1 MKIVFILGMPKHYKN
16 AYVRF
21 CDAVRPKAMEEQPT
35 LDPVALTKLVA
46 ERWYKSS
53 VEERREYEEEAK
65 KDKERFNEEM
75 RVYKEEHPD
84 FEGTTNGKS
93 KKKKKK
99 GINNEENE
107 KSNEKSDKKEKS
119 SKKSKENETQ
129 NEKKSDE
136 NHIITTNNFE
146 LPIFTD
152 VFLSHNT
159 TIETELKELKK
170 SNNST
175 ELQNDFL
182 QKFIENMQSGI
193 AKITDEISSERQVN
207 SNLEMYLTRLRC
219 TLASSFNSLSLPNTK
234 TASVENIDDYLNEL
248 TSDNNNLTASIINK
262 SKDIIKKADLKA
274 F

>member
-1 MKIVFILGMPKHYKN
+1 MPRHYKN

-21 CDAVRPKAMEEQPT
+21 CDAVRPKAMEEQPE

-53 VEERREYEEEAK
+53 NEERKEYEEEAK

-84 FEGTTNGKS
+84 FESNGKS

-99 GINNEENE
+99 GNNNVENE
-107 KSNEKSDKKEKS
+107 KESEKSGKKDKSDKS
-119 SKKSKENETQ
+119 SRKPKENETQ
-129 NEKKSDE
+129 NEKKPDE
-136 NHIITTNNFE
+136 NPIITTNNFE

-159 TIETELKELKK
+159 QIETELKELKK

-175 ELQNDFL
+175 EQQNDFL

-193 AKITDEISSERQVN
+193 TKISDEISSERQVN
-207 SNLEMYLTRLRC
+207 SNLEMYLCRLRC
-219 TLASSFNSLSLPNTK
+219 ILASSFNSLALPNTK
-234 TASVENIDDYLNEL
+234 TASVENIDDYLSEL
-248 TSDNNNLTASIINK
+248 TSDNSNLTTTTINK
-262 SKDIIKKADLKA
+262 AKEIIKKTDLKA